1 MQHQLEING
10 RILEYTLERKK
21 VKNLNLRIRRDGSVY
36 VSANKSVPL
45 DYIENFLRSKSDFIS
60 KAVEH
65 YSEVVSQKESPKKYV
80 DGESFRVLGHDLRLK
95 VIRGARNE
103 VKSDGVFI
111 TLRVKDPFDT
121 GMKERVF
128 RKWLTSICRETV
140 IKLCEAVY
148 LKFRKYGIDF
158 PEIKF
163 RNMVSRWGSCM
174 PRKKILTFSYA
185 LATVP
190 VSCIEYVVMHEFT
203 HFLHLNHSPDFY
215 RQLAVFMPDWRERKK
230 LLEKSGVVVF

>member
-1 MQHQLEING
+1 M
-10 RILEYTLERKK
+10 EYTLERKK

-36 VSANKSVPL
+36 VSADKSVPL
-45 DYIENFLRSKSDFIS
+45 DYIENFLRSKSDFIF

-65 YSEVVSQKESPKKYV
+65 YSEVVYQKESPKKYV

-95 VIRGARNE
+95 VLRGARNE

-121 GMKERVF
+121 DMKERVS
-128 RKWLTSICRETV
+128 RKWLTAVCRETV
-140 IKLCEAVY
+140 TKLCEAVY
-148 LKFRKYGIDF
+148 PKFKKYGIDF

-174 PRKKILTFSYA
+174 PKKKILTFSYA

-203 HFLHLNHSPDFY
+203 HFLYLNHSPDFY

-230 LLEKSGVVVF
+230 LLEKSV

>member
-36 VSANKSVPL
+36 VSADKSVPL

-65 YSEVVSQKESPKKYV
+65 YSEIVSRKESPKKYV

-95 VIRGARNE
+95 VLRGAKNE

-121 GMKERVF
+121 DMKERVF
-128 RKWLTSICRETV
+128 RKWFRDLCRETV
-140 IKLCEAVY
+140 TELCKAAY
-148 LKFRKYGIDF
+148 PKFSKYGVAF

-174 PRKKILTFSYA
+174 PRGKSVTFNYA

-215 RQLAVFMPDWRERKK
+215 RQLAVFMPDWSERKK
-230 LLEKSGVVVF
+230 LLEKSV

>member
-45 DYIENFLRSKSDFIS
+45 DYIENFLRSKADFIS

-103 VKSDGVFI
+103 VKNDGVFI

-121 GMKERVF
+121 DMKERVF
-128 RKWLTSICRETV
+128 RKWLTTICRETV
-140 IKLCEAVY
+140 TKLCEAVY
-148 LKFRKYGIDF
+148 PKFRKYGIDF

-163 RNMVSRWGSCM
+163 RNMVSRWGSCT
-174 PRKKILTFSYA
+174 PGRKTLTFSYA

-230 LLEKSGVVVF
+230 LLEKSVCRKV

>member
-10 RILEYTLERKK
+10 RILEYTLDRKK

-45 DYIENFLRSKSDFIS
+45 DYIENFLRSKSDFVS

-65 YSEVVSQKESPKKYV
+65 YSEIVSQKKSPKQYV

-95 VIRGARNE
+95 VLRGAKNE

-121 GMKERVF
+121 DMKERVF
-128 RKWLTSICRETV
+128 RKWFRDLCRETV
-140 IKLCEAVY
+140 TKLCETAY
-148 LKFRKYGIDF
+148 PKFGKYGIKF

-163 RNMVSRWGSCM
+163 RNMISRWGSCM
-174 PRKKILTFSYA
+174 PRAGRITFNYA
-185 LATVP
+185 LASVP
-190 VSCIEYVVMHEFT
+190 FVCIEYVVIHEFT
-203 HFLHLNHSPDFY
+203 HFLHPDHSADFY
-215 RQLAVFMPDWRERKK
+215 RQLSVFLPDWRERKA

>member
-36 VSANKSVPL
+36 VSANRSVPL
-45 DYIENFLRSKSDFIS
+45 EEIENFLRSKSDFIF

-65 YSEVVSQKESPKKYV
+65 YSEVISQKKSPKQFI

-95 VIRGARNE
+95 VLRGAKNE
-103 VKSDGVFI
+103 VRSDGVFI

-121 GMKERVF
+121 AMKERVF
-128 RKWLTSICRETV
+128 RKWLFDLCRGTV
-140 IKLCEAVY
+140 TELCEAVY
-148 LKFRKYGIDF
+148 PKFRKYGIDF

-174 PRKKILTFSYA
+174 PRRKVLTFS
-185 LATVP
+185 
-190 VSCIEYVVMHEFT
+190 
-203 HFLHLNHSPDFY
+203 
-215 RQLAVFMPDWRERKK
+215 
-230 LLEKSGVVVF
+230 

>member
-1 MQHQLEING
+1 MQHRLEING

-45 DYIENFLRSKSDFIS
+45 EDIENFLRSKSDFIS

-65 YSEVVSQKESPKKYV
+65 YSEVTSRKESPKKYV

-121 GMKERVF
+121 DMKERVF
-128 RKWLTSICRETV
+128 RKWMAGICCETV
-140 IKLCEAVY
+140 TKLCEAVY
-148 LKFRKYGIDF
+148 PKFRKYGIDF

-174 PRKKILTFSYA
+174 PKKKILTFSYA
-185 LATVP
+185 LAMVP

-230 LLEKSGVVVF
+230 LLEKSVCGKL

>member
-36 VSANKSVPL
+36 VSADKSVPL

-103 VKSDGVFI
+103 VKNDGVFI

-121 GMKERVF
+121 DMKERVF
-128 RKWLTSICRETV
+128 RKWLAAVCRETV
-140 IKLCEAVY
+140 TKLCEAAY
-148 LKFRKYGIDF
+148 PKFGKYGIPF

-174 PRKKILTFSYA
+174 PRTGRITFNYA
-185 LATVP
+185 LASVP
-190 VSCIEYVVMHEFT
+190 FVCIEYVVIHEFT

>member
-65 YSEVVSQKESPKKYV
+65 YSEVVSRKESPKKYV
-80 DGESFRVLGHDLRLK
+80 DGESFSVLGYDLRLK
-95 VIRGARNE
+95 VIRGAKNE
-103 VKSDGVFI
+103 VKNDGVFI
-111 TLRVKDPFDT
+111 ILRVKDPFDT
-121 GMKERVF
+121 DMKERVF
-128 RKWLTSICRETV
+128 RKWLRDLCKETV
-140 IKLCEAVY
+140 TKLCEAVY
-148 LKFRKYGIDF
+148 PKFKKYGIDF

-174 PRKKILTFSYA
+174 PRRKTLTFSYA
-185 LATVP
+185 LAAVP

-230 LLEKSGVVVF
+230 LLEKNVCTLL

>member
-1 MQHQLEING
+1 MIRQLEISG
-10 RILEYTLERKK
+10 RILEYDLERKK
-21 VKNLNLRIRRDGSVY
+21 VKNLNLRVRRDGTVA
-36 VSANKSVPL
+36 VSANKSVSIE
-45 DYIENFLRSKSDFIS
+45 YIENFLRSKVDFIFKAISHYAEIENSDAAS
-60 KAVEH
+60 K
-65 YSEVVSQKESPKKYV
+65 QYV

-95 VIRGARNE
+95 VLRGARNE

-121 GMKERVF
+121 DMKERVF
-128 RKWLTSICRETV
+128 RKWLTTVCRETV
-140 IKLCEAVY
+140 TKLCEAVY
-148 LKFRKYGIDF
+148 PKFKKYGIDF

-163 RNMVSRWGSCM
+163 RNMVSRWGSCT
-174 PRKKILTFSYA
+174 PRRKTLTFSYA

>member
-1 MQHQLEING
+1 MRQLEISG
-10 RILEYTLERKK
+10 RILKYELTRKK
-21 VKNLNLRIRRDGSVY
+21 VKNLNLRVHRDGSVA
-36 VSANKSVPL
+36 VSANSRVTL
-45 DYIENFLRSKSDFIS
+45 EYIEDFLRSRADFIF
-60 KAVEH
+60 KALNH
-65 YSEVVSQKESPKKYV
+65 YAEIENISAAQKQYV

-95 VIRGARNE
+95 VLRGAKNE
-103 VKSDGVFI
+103 VKNDGVFI

-128 RKWLTSICRETV
+128 RKWLAAVCRETV
-140 IKLCEAVY
+140 TKLCEAVY
-148 LKFRKYGIDF
+148 PKFKKYGIDF

-163 RNMVSRWGSCM
+163 RNMVSRWGSCT
-174 PRKKILTFSYA
+174 PGRKTLTFSYA

>member
-65 YSEVVSQKESPKKYV
+65 YSEIVSRKESPKKYV

-95 VIRGARNE
+95 VLRGAKNE

-111 TLRVKDPFDT
+111 TLRMKDPFDT
-121 GMKERVF
+121 EMKERVF
-128 RKWLTSICRETV
+128 RKWLTTVCRETV
-140 IKLCEAVY
+140 TKLCEAVY
-148 LKFRKYGIDF
+148 PKFRKYGIDF

-174 PRKKILTFSYA
+174 PGRKTLTFSYA

-190 VSCIEYVVMHEFT
+190 VACIEYVVMHEFT

-230 LLEKSGVVVF
+230 LLEKSVCRKV

>member
-45 DYIENFLRSKSDFIS
+45 DYIENFLKSKADFIS

-103 VKSDGVFI
+103 VKNDGVFI

-121 GMKERVF
+121 EMKERVF

-140 IKLCEAVY
+140 TKLCEAVY
-148 LKFRKYGIDF
+148 PKFRKYGIDF

-174 PRKKILTFSYA
+174 PRRKTLTFSYA

-230 LLEKSGVVVF
+230 LLEKSVCLTV

>member
-10 RILEYTLERKK
+10 RVMEYTLERKK

-36 VSANKSVPL
+36 VSANKSVTL
-45 DYIENFLRSKSDFIS
+45 DYIENFLRSKSDFIF

-65 YSEVVSQKESPKKYV
+65 YSEVSAMKESPKKYV

-95 VIRGARNE
+95 VLRGARNE

-121 GMKERVF
+121 DMKERVF
-128 RKWLTSICRETV
+128 RKWLAAVCRETV
-140 IKLCEAVY
+140 TELCEAVY
-148 LKFRKYGIDF
+148 PKFKKYGIDF

-174 PRKKILTFSYA
+174 PKKKILTFSYA

-230 LLEKSGVVVF
+230 LLEKSV